1 MLLFLKILVGV
12 AALALGIY
20 LGGTRYSQTPEEVSA
35 RMGKGLPR
43 KAKRHFMWLNYLKVG
58 ERASE
63 RRGGRGRFKTAVAR
77 DRPQKRSED
86 QGPESPQA

>member
-1 MLLFLKILVGV
+1 LVLFLKILVGV

-20 LGGTRYSQTPEEVSA
+20 LGGTRYTQSPEEVSA
-35 RMGKGLPR
+35 RMGKGRPR

-63 RRGGRGRFKTAVAR
+63 RRRERRHFKTAVTR
-77 DRPQKRSED
+77 DRSQKRSED
-86 QGPESPQA
+86 